1 MSEKKKQVKIITDLK
16 ETRPFHLS
24 TPYLLKYDNTSLFTK
39 EFMRRVQFILGDPIE
54 FDKKKSQEQ
63 QKIQDQLEDL
73 YSLETRW
80 KVLVKKSLHSSK
92 FVKELYSHGY
102 LQFRKLFK
110 EHFYPVGENI
120 PEREIKKRLA
130 FKSSSYCQHVFKHL
144 LEKKKLFPF
153 FITDLTADQVP
164 AEFFEEKIKK
174 IDPDEWFCEIV
185 KICMKKSY
193 EEGIDIAHRDKKS
206 FLSKELGDDC
216 LKAKRTDLHYPIREY
231 LSLYLAAQLLDILSE
246 RHLLIDSSVDKR
258 VEYLRQISFYMR
270 GELSSYATYASAET
284 RWVGIPDELSYAL
297 LKMLAETEVVLRVEK
312 QAKIIRS
319 GKVSDVIIY
328 VFDRKMDSSLGWS
341 ENLPRITPPPLATE
355 DSVKQWISPV
365 RGGTSEAE
373 VSDQAMLS
381 LNIQQ
386 KKNSKST
393 KTFWKS
399 WSKETDYQQR

>member
-1 MSEKKKQVKIITDLK
+1 M
-16 ETRPFHLS
+16 
-24 TPYLLKYDNTSLFTK
+24 
-39 EFMRRVQFILGDPIE
+39 
-54 FDKKKSQEQ
+54 
-63 QKIQDQLEDL
+63 
-73 YSLETRW
+73 
-80 KVLVKKSLHSSK
+80 
-92 FVKELYSHGY
+92 
-102 LQFRKLFK
+102 
-110 EHFYPVGENI
+110 GENI

-284 RWVGIPDELSYAL
+284 R
-297 LKMLAETEVVLRVEK
+297 
-312 QAKIIRS
+312 
-319 GKVSDVIIY
+319 
-328 VFDRKMDSSLGWS
+328 
-341 ENLPRITPPPLATE
+341 
-355 DSVKQWISPV
+355 
-365 RGGTSEAE
+365 
-373 VSDQAMLS
+373 
-381 LNIQQ
+381 
-386 KKNSKST
+386 
-393 KTFWKS
+393 
-399 WSKETDYQQR
+399 